1 MSRTETLGPPPQ
13 ADTGFNPSF
22 LRSSPSSQEKTFDP
36 YMAPFE
42 IPFRR
47 TEVGLLLG
55 SMANEG
61 AITGMQLEKFNK
73 MPISSD
79 TEMRRI
85 FFGEGLSRDYPKKV
99 VVANGFSPPPE
110 YLIEAL
116 EDYIQEPYSAFLQD
130 PFSQTLFQS
139 IHNIRNLN
147 LSAMQAMI
155 GIKSNDFLVP
165 FNRWVERLGHD
176 VMFGYDEPNE
186 LQTETFFNLVETLE
200 FQAGNREVT
209 GIGLSAGGMFMELA
223 ADHLLQKHGRPI
235 VNTVIKGG
243 SPEITQDTISEFSSA
258 ARRPNGVMGLVHG
271 IAQRRMSEDPMRSEK
286 YDGFSVLEE
295 MMIDYALR
303 GPDPR
308 IEIVTFY
315 TEGDSTVP
323 QPQNPNQATEVG
335 GTHMGIL
342 YQPKLLDKV
351 GRILARPYQDQRF
364 NLAA

>member
-1 MSRTETLGPPPQ
+1 MSRTETLGPPLQ
-13 ADTGFNPSF
+13 ADTGFDPSF
-22 LRSSPSSQEKTFDP
+22 LRSSPSPQEKKFDP
-36 YMAPFE
+36 IMAPFE
-42 IPFRR
+42 IPLRR

-61 AITGMQLEKFNK
+61 AITGMQLEKFSK
-73 MPISSD
+73 MSLSSD
-79 TEMRRI
+79 PEMRRI
-85 FFGEGLSRDYPKKV
+85 FSGDELSKDYPKKV

-116 EDYIQEPYSAFLQD
+116 EDYIQEPYSALIQD

-139 IHNIRNLN
+139 VHNVRNLN
-147 LSAMQAMI
+147 LSAIQAMI
-155 GIKSNDFLVP
+155 GVKSNDFLVP

-200 FQAGNREVT
+200 FQAGNGEVT

-223 ADHLLQKHGRPI
+223 ADHLLQKHGRPV

-243 SPEITQDTISEFSSA
+243 SPEITQDTISEFSNA
-258 ARRPNGVMGLVHG
+258 ARHPNGVMGLVHG
-271 IAQRRMSEDPMRSEK
+271 IAQRRMGEDSMRSRK
-286 YDGFSVLEE
+286 YEGFSVLEE

-303 GPDPR
+303 GPDSR
-308 IEIVTFY
+308 IEVITFY

-323 QPQNPNQATEVG
+323 QPNDPNQATEVG

-351 GRILARPYQDQRF
+351 GRILARPYQNQGLR
-364 NLAA
+364 LAA